1 MNNLRIGYLEARE
14 GKGDMT
20 KKKKKKKKKL
30 VKRLVKSCSLWP
42 RLEVEEVSPEE
53 T

>member
-20 KKKKKKKKKL
+20 KKKKKL